1 LNLSYYRNGGIATT
15 TITLEKSPT
24 WITKWFKKNRYTSFD
39 LDKTLQSNSITSTY
53 NLSFENESVN
63 DQYKYLNGYAIGDFI
78 PNSGLGTSFEF
89 KFISSYGLKVY
100 VNNASIPSIDQW
112 KTNSSTGA
120 TFAYS
125 ITSASDPIKLEVQF
139 NNYTNSAGTGQ
150 TLIGYWRQRGTSTW
164 YGFDE
169 SFYVD
174 NGASPVSIGA
184 TDIQKISFMYIG
196 KTLSEINTE
205 TLGSPPGDKIVF
217 RSK

>member
-1 LNLSYYRNGGIATT
+1 M
-15 TITLEKSPT
+15 
-24 WITKWFKKNRYTSFD
+24 
-39 LDKTLQSNSITSTY
+39 
-53 NLSFENESVN
+53 SFENESVN

-112 KTNSSTGA
+112 
-120 TFAYS
+120 
-125 ITSASDPIKLEVQF
+125 
-139 NNYTNSAGTGQ
+139 NSAGTGQ